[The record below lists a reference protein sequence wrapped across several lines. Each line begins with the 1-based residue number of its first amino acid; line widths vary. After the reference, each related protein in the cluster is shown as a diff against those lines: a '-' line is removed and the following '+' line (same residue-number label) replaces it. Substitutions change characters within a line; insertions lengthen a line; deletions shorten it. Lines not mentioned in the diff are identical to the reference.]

1 MATIAETNTTSSVF
15 LDKNVCPTIYNIT
28 WDVDLD
34 SQIITA
40 FGDIEFDIKGSGVE
54 ILKLH
59 ALDLNI
65 DKSSVTWTS
74 ASSPNGAAQILKGDI
89 TYENLFNIAEE
100 DNMQLAERRFQLR
113 STCWDISPSSRT
125 CRTKWHSNKT
135 P

>member
-1 MATIAETNTTSSVF
+1 MPPMATIAETNTISSVF

-65 DKSSVTWTS
+65 DKV
-74 ASSPNGAAQILKGDI
+74 
-89 TYENLFNIAEE
+89 
-100 DNMQLAERRFQLR
+100 
-113 STCWDISPSSRT
+113 
-125 CRTKWHSNKT
+125 NKCSKEI
-135 P
+135 